1 MTYVRQ
7 TSQTTKK
14 QKENDTNVLIMI
26 CVRENVKKRRMKER

>member
-14 QKENDTNVLIMI
+14 QKENDTDFPIMI
-26 CVRENVKKRRMKER
+26 WVRENVKKRRMKER